1 MNRWLR
7 SASPR
12 DLETSREENV
22 NAEQAGNTAIDYLRK
37 MGFSFVQVL
46 VSSPESTGTG
56 QVWRIEADVGYTR
69 KRIARI
75 WIDPG
80 TCEVIR
86 HEVEA

>member
-1 MNRWLR
+1 LNRWLP
-7 SASPR
+7 STDHEHPGP
-12 DLETSREENV
+12 TPEENV
-22 NAEQAGNTAIDYLRK
+22 NAEQAGNTAIDYLKK

-80 TCEVIR
+80 TGEVIK